1 MLKNKKTV
9 VTLVLLITF
18 ISLFFVISRIDKQAN
33 LPKFEDKLW
42 DSAYRVFMN
51 LPDSIKSLFMI
62 FSGKRSFANLSNDY
76 NVKFLPETQ
85 YIRIDFKKKK
95 LESKKKKN
103 RYTFYLEN
111 FNDKLLVI
119 TKDGD
124 FYQSDLSDLIDE
136 KKIDNKKIPTNK
148 VYGGIRDTLI
158 IDDTIFISKGSTYEN
173 CNNLE
178 IYSAKIASKLNFE
191 IFKKFE
197 ECTNTGIGAG
207 RIQRYKHNNYDG
219 IIISTLDGDNDVPGM
234 KAQDD
239 NSVFGKIVFI
249 DFNTKKHEIISK
261 GHRNTQGLFVKD
273 DIILSS
279 EHGPKGGD
287 EINRIYFNKNYG
299 WPIASYG
306 EPYRN
311 KNLKY
316 FKSHSDNGFEEPIF
330 VFLPSI
336 GISEL
341 IILPNSFDPKW
352 KNNVLVTSLNDRS
365 IYRMQFQDE
374 SFKKILYSEKIYIG
388 ERIRDIKYIEKY
400 KAIII
405 ALERTGNIGVLKNTI
420 N

>member
-18 ISLFFVISRIDKQAN
+18 ISLFFVVSRIDKQAN

-124 FYQSDLSDLIDE
+124 FYQSDLSDLTDE
-136 KKIDNKKIPTNK
+136 EEKIDNKKIPTNK

-197 ECTNTGIGAG
+197 ECINTGIGAG

-219 IIISTLDGDNDVPGM
+219 IIISTLDGGDNDVPGM

-261 GHRNTQGLFVKD
+261 GHRNAQGLFVKD

-306 EPYRN
+306 EPYKN

-352 KNNVLVTSLNDRS
+352 KNYALVT
-365 IYRMQFQDE
+365 
-374 SFKKILYSEKIYIG
+374 
-388 ERIRDIKYIEKY
+388 
-400 KAIII
+400 
-405 ALERTGNIGVLKNTI
+405 
-420 N
+420 